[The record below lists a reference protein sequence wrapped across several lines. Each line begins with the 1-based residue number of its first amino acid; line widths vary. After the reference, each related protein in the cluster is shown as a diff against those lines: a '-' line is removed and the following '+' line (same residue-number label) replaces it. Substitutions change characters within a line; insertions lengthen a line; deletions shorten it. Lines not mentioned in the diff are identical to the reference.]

1 MVGQRLA
8 EARRRAGLVQAE
20 LAAELG
26 DRYDQ
31 TVISAVEHDR
41 SSLRLE
47 GATIA
52 ARALGVSLDYLVGLT
67 DDPTPS
73 AQLTEVAAVSDPESP
88 DGGEFRPAPVRELD
102 AAAGVGTHVLSE
114 EVTGRLWFR
123 RDWLQRH
130 GIDPARCSV
139 IGVSGDS
146 MEPTL
151 PNGCSVLVDYNR
163 QRRRQGHIFVLR
175 TEDGLVVK
183 RLGKDDAGGWVLL
196 SDNPGWETVPMHR
209 GDEIIGE
216 VRWMGW
222 TFE

>member
-1 MVGQRLA
+1 MTVIGERIA
-8 EARRRAGLVQAE
+8 ESRRRAGLAQAE
-20 LAAELG
+20 LAAALG

-31 TVISAVEHDR
+31 STISHVEHGR
-41 SSLRLE
+41 SGLVVDGLV
-47 GATIA
+47 GA
-52 ARALGVSLDYLVGLT
+52 ARVLKVSIDYLAGLT
-67 DDPTPS
+67 DDPTP
-73 AQLTEVAAVSDPESP
+73 AAELAAVADPESP

-114 EVTGRLWFR
+114 GVAGRLWFP

-151 PNGCSVLVDYNR
+151 PDGCSVLVDHNR
-163 QRRRQGHIFVLR
+163 QRRRQGRIFVLR

-183 RLGKDDAGGWVLL
+183 RLGKDDAGGWELR
-196 SDNPGWETVPMHR
+196 SDNPAWETVPMRR
-209 GDEIIGE
+209 GDEVIGE
-216 VRWMGW
+216 VRWFASTLG
-222 TFE
+222 